1 MCHANSVQRI
11 KLTHTY
17 CKSGTRQIAGHC
29 KRGYATLWKVKREGM
44 QQMSTKIQQII
55 EWRRAEVME
64 LLSKG
69 ESNQYEIVRILQD
82 DAIRFDLTINCI
94 LDR

>member
-1 MCHANSVQRI
+1 
-11 KLTHTY
+11 
-17 CKSGTRQIAGHC
+17 
-29 KRGYATLWKVKREGM
+29 
-44 QQMSTKIQQII
+44 MSTKIQQII